1 MGRLHRIELENF
13 KSYKGHQTIGPFND
27 FTCVI
32 GPNGAGKSNLM
43 DAISFVLGV
52 KSSQLRSSQLRELIY
67 RDRSDD
73 AEDNARPGASKNAR
87 ATPSHEA
94 DPRKTWVMAVY
105 QKNDGTEVKFT
116 RSVNMAGV
124 SEYKING
131 KVMLYA
137 DYDKRLQEFNIL
149 VKARNFLVF
158 QGDVEAIASQSPKD
172 LTKLIEQISGSL
184 ELKQEYERLQ
194 EEQERAVENSTFNF
208 HRKKSINAEI
218 KQYQEQ
224 KAEAERF
231 ETLQEE
237 KANLLVNY
245 LVWKLFHIERNITT
259 TENAIDAKAQTVRTT
274 QVELNTLEEDL
285 ASAKKT
291 QAVAQRETYRKE
303 RSIASREKALAEL
316 HPEALSLDEKIAH
329 VAKKIKSIQANGT
342 IVKDTYD
349 AQLKSVSQQQADLAQ
364 LEKAATK
371 FENEAKIQEE
381 ARGVTLS
388 QEDMAIYSTK
398 KEEVALRTVA
408 QTQQLGQLKRNIKTE
423 REENSRSKAAVSELE
438 AKKGRLSEQ
447 EQSLLNHQKNVE
459 SHIAKVLQDQAKA
472 QHELTNL
479 TNERSRIE
487 KTETELNEKLTNI
500 LNQLMEAKLDQRES
514 DKEQKLKETL
524 SSLKRIF
531 PGVRGRVSDLCKP
544 TQRKYDAAI
553 SVVLGRHLD
562 AIIVDREKTAIE
574 CIQLLREQRSG
585 HATFLP
591 LDTLVV
597 KPVNDRLRSLSKG
610 ARLAIDVVQYDETL
624 ERAIQYVCGNALVC
638 DTMEVAKHVCYGL
651 GQQVKAVALDGTVF
665 HKSGLITGGQGGV
678 GSTTKRWEER
688 VVDELKKRR
697 DVLLVQLN
705 ELSKTKKRGVPEESL
720 RSELA
725 GIESK
730 LSFSREDLSATKRKL
745 NGVREELRLIE
756 TELAEKIP
764 KADESSKALAAQE
777 AEISR
782 VEAIVAQIEDEVF
795 ASLCR
800 KIGVSN
806 IREYEEQ
813 KLKRSQELSEKRAKF
828 ETLLSKM
835 RNQLSFDTTQM
846 NETKERLTRLETMLT
861 TEMATLDQYGGKRDE
876 IQNQQTSLREKVEGL
891 KEELASAQETLQA
904 RSDEVNQIKKAVT
917 RVHKQIDALHKDIG
931 VKELLVEKLDSER
944 SSIFRRCRLEQIELP
959 MEKGSLDDVSLDDVE
974 GLRSSAA
981 NEDDMDVDTDSGLPT
996 SSSHS
1001 RRSQEWKITVDFT
1014 DLDEEQRQVLPSSS
1028 SSYSQGTGTAG
1039 LDLDRLS
1046 LSQSQSGSQHP
1057 PSSSQVGS
1065 SSQTEHQLHPQAEAG
1080 TMEQMEN
1087 EFLDRLRQLG
1097 EEIDRLAPNMKAIE
1111 RLDGVEARLKQT
1123 DKEFNVARKSA
1134 RTIKEQFGVV
1144 KQERY
1149 DRFQKA
1155 FTHISEKIDE
1165 IYKSLTRSTAFPMG
1179 GTAYL
1184 SLEDT
1189 EEPYLDGIRY
1199 HAMPP
1204 LKRFRDMDQLSGGEK
1219 TMAALALLF
1228 AIHSFRPSPFFV
1240 LDEVDAA
1247 LDNMNV
1253 ARIGQYL
1260 QDHASA
1266 DLQFIVISL
1275 KSSLYERGQGLVGIY
1290 RDQGVNSSKTL
1301 TLALDQFE
1309 E

>member
-13 KSYKGHQTIGPFND
+13 KSYKGHQTIGPFLD

-67 RDRSDD
+67 RDRSD
-73 AEDNARPGASKNAR
+73 AEENGRPGASKNAR
-87 ATPSHEA
+87 TTSSNDA

-105 QKNDGTEVKFT
+105 QKNDGSEVKFT

-124 SEYKING
+124 SEYKIDG

-137 DYDKRLQEFNIL
+137 DYDKALQEINIL

-194 EEQERAVENSTFNF
+194 QEQERAVENSTFNF
-208 HRKKSINAEI
+208 QRKKGINAEI

-245 LVWKLFHIERNITT
+245 LVWKLFHIERNITA
-259 TENAIDAKAQTVRTT
+259 TENIIDAKAETLRTT
-274 QVELNTLEEDL
+274 QNELNTLEEAL
-285 ASAKKT
+285 SAAKKNL
-291 QAVAQRETYRKE
+291 AVAQRETYRKE
-303 RSIASREKALAEL
+303 RSIAKREKALNDL
-316 HPEALSLDEKIAH
+316 HPEALSLDEKVAH

-342 IVKDTYD
+342 MVEETYL
-349 AQLKSVSQQQADLAQ
+349 AQQKSVTRQETELDQ
-364 LEKAATK
+364 LQKAATK
-371 FENEAKIQEE
+371 FEQEAKVQEE
-381 ARGVTLS
+381 GRGVTLS
-388 QEDMAIYSTK
+388 QEDLAVYSAK

-408 QTQQLGQLKRNIKTE
+408 QSQQLGQLKRNIKAQ
-423 REENSRSKAAVSELE
+423 REENSRLKEAVSELE
-438 AKKGRLSEQ
+438 TKRGRLGEQ
-447 EQSLLNHQKNVE
+447 EQSLLDHQRKVE
-459 SHIAKVLQDQAKA
+459 SHIAQVLQDQAKA
-472 QHELTNL
+472 QHELSNL

-487 KTETELNEKLTNI
+487 KTENELNEKLTNI

-514 DKEQKLKETL
+514 EKEQRLKETI

-574 CIQLLREQRSG
+574 CIQLMREQRSG

-597 KPVNDRLRSLSKG
+597 KPINDRLRSLVKG

-624 ERAIQYVCGNALVC
+624 ERAIQYVCGSALVC

-665 HKSGLITGGQGGV
+665 HKSGLITGGQGGI
-678 GSTTKRWEER
+678 GSGIKRWEER
-688 VVDELKKRR
+688 VVDELKRRR
-697 DVLLVQLN
+697 DALLTQLN
-705 ELSKTKKRGVPEESL
+705 ELSKSKKRGVPEESL

-745 NGVREELRLIE
+745 NGIREEIRLIE
-756 TELAEKIP
+756 AELAEKSP
-764 KADESSKALAAQE
+764 KAEESSRALAALE
-777 AEISR
+777 TDISR
-782 VEAIVAQIEDEVF
+782 IEAIVAQIEDEVF
-795 ASLCR
+795 ASLCQ
-800 KIGVSN
+800 KVGVAN

-828 ETLLSKM
+828 ETLLSKLS
-835 RNQLSFDTTQM
+835 NQLAFEKTQM
-846 NETKERLTRLETMLT
+846 NETEDRLKRLKAMLQ
-861 TEMATLDQYGGKRDE
+861 TEMETLDQYGGQRDD
-876 IQNQQTSLREKVEGL
+876 IQNKQTAIREDIERL
-891 KEELASAQETLQA
+891 KEDLVSAQDVCQA
-904 RSDEVNQIKKAVT
+904 RSDEVNQCKKQVT
-917 RVHKQIDALHKDIG
+917 RIYKQIDALQKDIG
-931 VKELLVEKLDSER
+931 VKESLVEKLDSER

-959 MEKGSLDDVSLDDVE
+959 MEKGSLDDVSLDDVD
-974 GLRSSAA
+974 GLRPPTSSE
-981 NEDDMDVDTDSGLPT
+981 NDMDIDTDSGLPT

-1001 RRSQEWKITVDFT
+1001 RRSREWKITVDFS
-1014 DLDEEQRQVLPSSS
+1014 DLDEEQRQALPSSS
-1028 SSYSQGTGTAG
+1028 LSESQNLGTAG
-1039 LDLDRLS
+1039 LDLHRLS
-1046 LSQSQSGSQHP
+1046 LSQSQNGSQQ
-1057 PSSSQVGS
+1057 PSIDTQGGS
-1065 SSQTEHQLHPQAEAG
+1065 SSQSEHRLHPQAEAG

-1087 EFLDRLRQLG
+1087 EFLDRLRQLA
-1097 EEIDRLAPNMKAIE
+1097 EDIDRLAPNMKAIE

-1123 DKEFNVARKSA
+1123 DKEFNAARRSA
-1134 RTIKEQFGVV
+1134 RTIKEQFGAV
-1144 KQERY
+1144 KQERF

-1165 IYKSLTRSTAFPMG
+1165 IYKSLTRSAAFPMG

-1260 QDHASA
+1260 QAHSSP

-1301 TLALDQFE
+1301 TLALDQYE

>member
-73 AEDNARPGASKNAR
+73 TDDNTRPGASKNAR
-87 ATPSHEA
+87 ATSSNEA

-105 QKNDGTEVKFT
+105 QRNDGTEVKFT

-137 DYDKRLQEFNIL
+137 DYDKKLQEINIL

-208 HRKKSINAEI
+208 HKKKSINAEI

-274 QVELNTLEEDL
+274 QVELNTLEDDL
-285 ASAKKT
+285 ASAKKNL
-291 QAVAQRETYRKE
+291 AVEQRETYRME
-303 RSIASREKALAEL
+303 RQIAKREKALAEL

-342 IVKDTYD
+342 IVKETYD
-349 AQLKSVSQQQADLAQ
+349 AQLKSVSQQQADLSQ
-364 LEKAATK
+364 LEKAAVQ
-371 FENEAKIQEE
+371 FEKEAKIQEE
-381 ARGVTLS
+381 ARGVTLN
-388 QEDMAIYSTK
+388 QEDMATYSSK

-408 QTQQLGQLKRNIKTE
+408 QTQQLGQLKRSIKTE
-423 REENSRSKAAVSELE
+423 RDENSRLKAAVSELE

-447 EQSLLNHQKNVE
+447 EQNLLNHQKNVE

-472 QHELTNL
+472 QNELNNL

-487 KTETELNEKLTNI
+487 KTEAELNEKLTNI

-514 DKEQKLKETL
+514 EKEQKLKETL

-544 TQRKYDAAI
+544 TQRKYDTAI
-553 SVVLGRHLD
+553 SVILGRHLD

-597 KPVNDRLRSLSKG
+597 KPVNDRLRGLSKG
-610 ARLAIDVVQYDETL
+610 ARLAIDIVQYDETL

-638 DTMEVAKHVCYGL
+638 DTMEVAKHICYGL
-651 GQQVKAVALDGTVF
+651 GQQVKSVALDGTVF

-678 GSTTKRWEER
+678 GSSTKRWEER

-756 TELAEKIP
+756 TELAEKSP
-764 KADESSKALAAQE
+764 NADESSKALAAKE

-782 VEAIVAQIEDEVF
+782 IEAIVAQIEDEVF

-800 KIGVSN
+800 KVGVSN

-835 RNQLSFDTTQM
+835 RNQLSFETTQM

-861 TEMATLDQYGGKRDE
+861 TEMATLDKYGGERDE
-876 IQNQQTSLREKVEGL
+876 VQNKQTAIRLSVETLKQGL
-891 KEELASAQETLQA
+891 LSAQETLQA
-904 RSDEVNQIKKAVT
+904 RSDEVNQIKKAVI
-917 RVHKQIDALHKDIG
+917 RVQKQIDSLQKDIS
-931 VKELLVEKLDSER
+931 VKESLVEKLDSER

-974 GLRSSAA
+974 GLRPSAA
-981 NEDDMDVDTDSGLPT
+981 NENDMDVDTDSGLPT

-1028 SSYSQGTGTAG
+1028 SSSSQGTGTAG
-1039 LDLDRLS
+1039 LDLHRLT

-1087 EFLDRLRQLG
+1087 EFLDRLRQLS

-1134 RTIKEQFGVV
+1134 RTIKEQFGAV

-1301 TLALDQFE
+1301 TLALGQFE

>member
-52 KSSQLRSSQLRELIY
+52 KSAQLRSSQLRELIY
-67 RDRSDD
+67 RDRIDD
-73 AEDNARPGASKNAR
+73 TEEITRNGASKTSRTTAGND
-87 ATPSHEA
+87 S

-105 QKNDGTEVKFT
+105 QKEDESEIRFT

-137 DYDKRLQEFNIL
+137 DYDKALQEINIL

-158 QGDVEAIASQSPKD
+158 QGDVETIASQSPKD
-172 LTKLIEQISGSL
+172 LTRLIEQISGSL
-184 ELKQEYERLQ
+184 ELKQEYDRLQ
-194 EEQERAVENSTFNF
+194 QEQERAVENSTFNF
-208 HRKKSINAEI
+208 HRKKGISAEI

-231 ETLQEE
+231 ETLQER
-237 KANLLVNY
+237 KSNLLINY

-259 TENAIDAKAQTVRTT
+259 TEQAIVTKNEALRVT
-274 QVELNTLEEDL
+274 QEELDKLEDSL
-285 ASAKKT
+285 KNAKKD
-291 QAVAQRETYRKE
+291 QAVAQREAYRKE
-303 RSIASREKALAEL
+303 RSITKREKALGDL
-316 HPEALSLDEKIAH
+316 HPEAVSLDEKIIH
-329 VAKKIKSIQANGT
+329 VTKKIKSIKTNGDV
-342 IVKDTYD
+342 VKETHA
-349 AQLKSVSQQQADLAQ
+349 AQRKSVSQQEAELAQ
-364 LEKAATK
+364 LEKAAAK
-371 FENEAKIQEE
+371 FEQQAKAQEE
-381 ARGVTLS
+381 TRGVTLS
-388 QEDMAIYSTK
+388 QEDIAIYSSK
-398 KEEVALRTVA
+398 KEEVALRTVI
-408 QTQQLGQLKRNIKTE
+408 QTQQLGQLRRNIKME
-423 REENSRSKAAVSELE
+423 RDENNRLKESVSELE
-438 AKKGRLSEQ
+438 VKKGRLAEQ
-447 EQSLLNHQKNVE
+447 EKSLLDHQQKVQ
-459 SHIAKVLQDQAKA
+459 SHVAQVLQDEARAK
-472 QHELTNL
+472 QELATLNNDRL
-479 TNERSRIE
+479 RME
-487 KTETELNEKLTNI
+487 KRELELNEKLTST

-514 DKEQKLKETL
+514 EKEQRLKETV

-531 PGVRGRVSDLCKP
+531 PGVHGRVTDLCKP

-553 SVVLGRHLD
+553 SVILGRHMD
-562 AIIVDREKTAIE
+562 AIIVDREKTAID

-597 KPVNDRLRSLSKG
+597 KPVNDRLRSLAKG

-624 ERAIQYVCGNALVC
+624 ERAIQYVCGHALVC
-638 DTMEVAKHVCYGL
+638 DTMDIAKHVCYEL

-665 HKSGLITGGQGGV
+665 HKSGLITGGQSGV
-678 GSTTKRWEER
+678 GSGARRWEESAIE
-688 VVDELKKRR
+688 DLKRR
-697 DVLLVQLN
+697 RDTMLVELN

-720 RSELA
+720 KSELA

-730 LSFSREDLSATKRKL
+730 LAFSREDLSATKRKL
-745 NGVREELRLIE
+745 NGVREEIQLID
-756 TELAEKIP
+756 TELAEKVP
-764 KADESSKALAAQE
+764 KAAQSSSELADRE
-777 AEISR
+777 REIAR
-782 VEAIVAQIEDEVF
+782 VEATVHQIEDEVF
-795 ASLCR
+795 ESLCR
-800 KIGVSN
+800 RVQVSS

-813 KLKRSQELSEKRAKF
+813 KLKRSQELSEKRSKF
-828 ETLLSKM
+828 ETLLSKL
-835 RNQLSFDTTQM
+835 RNQLLFETTQM
-846 NETKERLTRLETMLT
+846 NETKDRLTRLETMLESET
-861 TEMATLDQYGGKRDE
+861 ATLDRYEGQRDE
-876 IQNQQTSLREKVEGL
+876 IQTRQTAI
-891 KEELASAQETLQA
+891 KEEIEILKKDLETAQANFHT
-904 RSDEVNQIKKAVT
+904 RSDHVNTCKKQVSK
-917 RVHKQIDALHKDIG
+917 VNKQVDALMKDISA
-931 VKELLVEKLDSER
+931 KESLVEKLDSER
-944 SSIFRRCRLEQIELP
+944 SSIFRRCKLEQIDLP
-959 MEKGSLDDVSLDDVE
+959 MEKGSLDDVSLDDVD
-974 GLRSSAA
+974 GYRQPISS
-981 NEDDMDVDTDSGLPT
+981 EDDDMMDIDTESGVLTT
-996 SSSHS
+996 SSSHR
-1001 RRSQEWKITVDFT
+1001 RRSQGWKITVDFSE
-1014 DLDEEQRQVLPSSS
+1014 LDEDQRQALPSSTS
-1028 SSYSQGTGTAG
+1028 TQGHSAGTAG
-1039 LDLDRLS
+1039 LDIHRLS
-1046 LSQSQSGSQHP
+1046 LSGSQSGSLSASGV
-1057 PSSSQVGS
+1057 PSSSQSG
-1065 SSQTEHQLHPQAEAG
+1065 EHAEVG

-1087 EFLDRLRQLG
+1087 EFLDRLRQLSD
-1097 EEIDRLAPNMKAIE
+1097 EIERLAPNMKAIE
-1111 RLDGVEARLKQT
+1111 RLDGVEARLRQT
-1123 DKEFNVARKSA
+1123 DKEFSAARKSA
-1134 RTIKEQFGVV
+1134 RNIKEAFGQV
-1144 KQERY
+1144 KQERF
-1149 DRFQKA
+1149 DRFNRAYQ
-1155 FTHISEKIDE
+1155 HISAKIDE

-1253 ARIGQYL
+1253 ARIGHYL
-1260 QDHASA
+1260 QEHASA

-1309 E
+1309 D

>member
-73 AEDNARPGASKNAR
+73 IEDNNNGRPGASKNAR
-87 ATPSHEA
+87 ATSSNEA

-105 QKNDGTEVKFT
+105 QKSDGTEIKFT

-131 KVMLYA
+131 KVILHA
-137 DYDKRLQEFNIL
+137 DYDKALQEINIL

-194 EEQERAVENSTFNF
+194 EEQERAAENSTFNF

-237 KANLLVNY
+237 KADLLVNY

-259 TENAIDAKAQTVRTT
+259 TENAIDDKAESLRTT
-274 QVELNTLEEDL
+274 QTELNTLED
-285 ASAKKT
+285 AMATAKKN

-303 RSIASREKALAEL
+303 RSIAKREKALGDL

-329 VAKKIKSIQANGT
+329 VAKKIKSIQANGDL
-342 IVKDTYD
+342 VKETYA
-349 AQLKSVSQQQADLAQ
+349 AQASSVAQQEAELAQ
-364 LEKAATK
+364 LEKAASK
-371 FENEAKIQEE
+371 FEQEAKIQEE

-388 QEDMAIYSTK
+388 QEDLAVYSSK
-398 KEEVALRTVA
+398 KEEVALRAVA
-408 QTQQLGQLKRNIKTE
+408 ETQQLSQLKRNIKAE
-423 REENSRSKAAVSELE
+423 REENSRLKATVSELE

-447 EQSLLNHQKNVE
+447 EQNLLDHQKKVE
-459 SHIAKVLQDQAKA
+459 SNIAHVLQDQAKA
-472 QHELTNL
+472 QHELQNL
-479 TNERSRIE
+479 TNERNRIE
-487 KTETELNEKLTNI
+487 KTEIELNEKLTNV

-514 DKEQKLKETL
+514 EKEQRLKETV
-524 SSLKRIF
+524 SALKRIF

-544 TQRKYDAAI
+544 TQRKYDSAI
-553 SVVLGRHLD
+553 SVILGRHLD

-597 KPVNDRLRSLSKG
+597 KPVNDRLRSLAKG
-610 ARLAIDVVQYDETL
+610 ARLAIDVVQYDENL

-638 DTMEVAKHVCYGL
+638 DTMEVAKHICYGL

-678 GSTTKRWEER
+678 GSNTKRWEER
-688 VVDELKKRR
+688 VVDELKKHR
-697 DVLLVQLN
+697 DSLLTQLN
-705 ELSKTKKRGVPEESL
+705 ELSKTKKRGVSEESL
-720 RSELA
+720 RSELT

-730 LSFSREDLSATKRKL
+730 LAFSREDLSATKRKL
-745 NGVREELRLIE
+745 NGVREEIKLVE
-756 TELAEKIP
+756 TELAEKGP
-764 KADESSKALAAQE
+764 KADATSKALAAHD
-777 AEISR
+777 AEIAK
-782 VEAIVAQIEDEVF
+782 VEAIVARIEDEIF
-795 ASLCR
+795 APLCR
-800 KIGVSN
+800 KVGVAN

-813 KLKRSQELSEKRAKF
+813 KLNRSQELLEKRARF

-835 RNQLSFDTTQM
+835 RNQLSFETTQL
-846 NETKERLTRLETMLT
+846 NETKERLLRLETKLK
-861 TEMATLDQYGGKRDE
+861 TEMATLDEYGGQRDD
-876 IQNQQTSLREKVEGL
+876 IQNKQTAIRDDIERL
-891 KEELASAQETLQA
+891 KEDFASAQEALQT
-904 RSDEVNQIKKAVT
+904 RSDEVSQCKKQIA
-917 RVHKQIDALHKDIG
+917 RVYKHIDALQKDIS
-931 VKELLVEKLDSER
+931 VKESLVEKLDSER

-974 GLRSSAA
+974 GLRPQAP
-981 NEDDMDVDTDSGLPT
+981 NENDMDIDTESGIPT

-1001 RRSQEWKITVDFT
+1001 RRSQEWKITVDFS

-1028 SSYSQGTGTAG
+1028 SSHSQGAGTAG
-1039 LDLDRLS
+1039 LDLHRLS
-1046 LSQSQSGSQHP
+1046 LSQSASQHP
-1057 PSSSQVGS
+1057 PSSSQIGS
-1065 SSQTEHQLHPQAEAG
+1065 SSQGEQLHPQAEAG

-1087 EFLDRLRQLG
+1087 EFLDRLRGLAD
-1097 EEIDRLAPNMKAIE
+1097 EIERLAPNMKAID
-1111 RLDGVEARLKQT
+1111 RLDGVEARLRQT
-1123 DKEFNVARKSA
+1123 DKEFNAARKSA
-1134 RTIKEQFGVV
+1134 RTVKEQFGAV

-1165 IYKSLTRSTAFPMG
+1165 IYKSLTRSTAFPLG

-1266 DLQFIVISL
+1266 ELQFIVISL

-1301 TLALDQFE
+1301 TLALDQFDE
-1309 E
+1309 